1 MIFMLESRVENYLKK
16 KVEKLGGKA
25 FKWAPV
31 GVTGV
36 PDRMVLLP
44 GGKIIF
50 VELKAPGKKARK
62 LQEYR
67 AKQLRELGFQV
78 ECLDTIERIDRLF
91 TDWSKKMNTIQRK
104 LNKSTK
110 KLVNMRKF
118 NNSYRQIRIILRSL
132 AKQVVKNLKK

>member
-1 MIFMLESRVENYLKK
+1 MIFMLESRVENYLKN

-25 FKWAPV
+25 FKWAPI

-44 GGKIIF
+44 GGRIIF

-67 AKQLRELGFQV
+67 AKQLKELGFQV
-78 ECLDTIERIDRLF
+78 ECLDTVEKIDRLF
-91 TDWSKKMNTIQRK
+91 TDWSKKNEY
-104 LNKSTK
+104 NST
-110 KLVNMRKF
+110 
-118 NNSYRQIRIILRSL
+118 
-132 AKQVVKNLKK
+132 

>member
-1 MIFMLESRVENYLKK
+1 MIFMLENRVENYLKK

-31 GVTGV
+31 GVVGV

-44 GGKIIF
+44 GGRIIF
-50 VELKAPGKKARK
+50 IELKAPGKKARK

-78 ECLDTIERIDRLF
+78 ECLDTIEKIDEL
-91 TDWSKKMNTIQRK
+91 
-104 LNKSTK
+104 
-110 KLVNMRKF
+110 
-118 NNSYRQIRIILRSL
+118 
-132 AKQVVKNLKK
+132 LKEL